1 MTRKA
6 PAVDLLTGSEVLTP
20 SPHHIPA
27 QFTALPSPEI
37 PPPRQWPSLCFT
49 RCHLLRRHSSAVLV
63 LSQGCCTGVSGK
75 AIGLDCMKGSVL
87 HFPDFFCRLCSF
99 LIRSSQQTVIP
110 IYLIQDFLPLL
121 PPTTSSPTLSSDF
134 HSRLG
139 EAACLSGD
147 PLLTESPAGIYF
159 TAETH
164 QISGRKFLP
173 IS

>member
-1 MTRKA
+1 M
-6 PAVDLLTGSEVLTP
+6 LTP

-37 PPPRQWPSLCFT
+37 PLPPRWPALCFT
-49 RCHLLRRHSSAVLV
+49 RCHLLRRHSLAVVV
-63 LSQGCCTGVSGK
+63 LSQGCYAGVSGK
-75 AIGLDCMKGSVL
+75 AIGLDCCMKGSVL

-99 LIRSSQQTVIP
+99 LIRSSQPTVIP
-110 IYLIQDFLPLL
+110 TYLIQDFLPPLS
-121 PPTTSSPTLSSDF
+121 PTTNSPALGSDF

-164 QISGRKFLP
+164 QISGREFLP